1 MKPTLPLI
9 AALLSG
15 CTSISGSTI
24 TVITTVHDD
33 CSITRTDDVQG
44 GGQGGDG
51 AGAGQLASLLQSD
64 IQCQPTP

>member
-1 MKPTLPLI
+1 M
-9 AALLSG
+9 
-15 CTSISGSTI
+15 
-24 TVITTVHDD
+24 ITTVHDD